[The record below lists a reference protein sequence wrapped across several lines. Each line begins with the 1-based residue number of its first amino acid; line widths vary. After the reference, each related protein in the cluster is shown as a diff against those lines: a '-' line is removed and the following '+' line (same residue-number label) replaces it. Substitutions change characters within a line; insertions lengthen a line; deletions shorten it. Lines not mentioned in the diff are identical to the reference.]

1 MSTSPSTRVRGCS
14 RALAAL
20 VQGIASR
27 LFRDSDAH
35 ARRYGWQVKIG
46 HGGLSRTY
54 RDPRFDLLQTCLTCL
69 GTGAIRQEQEC
80 GRCSGTGR
88 ITSAGKL
95 NSEARRGR

>member
-1 MSTSPSTRVRGCS
+1 MT
-14 RALAAL
+14 AL
-20 VQGIASR
+20 VRAIGDR
-27 LFRDSDAH
+27 LFRASDAG

-54 RDPRFDLLQTCLTCL
+54 RDPRFDLLQTCPACL
-69 GTGAIRQEQEC
+69 GTGAIRQEQAC

-95 NSEARRGR
+95 NSGAGRGP